1 MAMMCRMNGKC
12 ASGKGMC
19 IHEKMM
25 LIAVI
30 VFGAGMSKGVLFLL
44 L

>member
-1 MAMMCRMNGKC
+1 MCKMNGKC

-25 LIAVI
+25 LIAII
-30 VFGAGMSKGVLFLL
+30 VMVPLAGRFVFQWF
-44 L
+44 